1 MGELLA
7 SLDDQI
13 IIFLQSFS
21 PLLDPLFA
29 LITLFGDQ
37 LFIVGII
44 GILFFCVDKKLAFR
58 VALLATFTGFLTTSL
73 KGFFGLERPYLEYE
87 RLNKTEIK
95 GIKDIIGQLPIGYT
109 FPSGHSSSA
118 GSFWTFLASRWRH
131 PGFWGVAV
139 FMIIM
144 IPLSR
149 CYLGVHWPTDIIF
162 GVLLGIAICLLFIYL
177 LPRMERFAANTS
189 FPILVLL
196 SIIAPILMVVISFV
210 ITSSVGNDFDLADT
224 TSYGGLLLGLFIG
237 YMFEERFINLK
248 VKKYRT
254 NKKVLIYRGIV
265 GLIIILALYFGM
277 SAIFRILFEGF
288 PLDLISR
295 FCRYAIL
302 AFVGIFCIPWL
313 FVIIEQK
320 LSLEHEGSTQ

>member
-21 PLLDPLFA
+21 PLLDPIFA

-58 VALLATFTGFLTTSL
+58 VALLATFTGFLTASL

-95 GIKDIIGQLPIGYT
+95 GIKDIIGQLPKGYT
-109 FPSGHSSSA
+109 FPSGHSSSV

-131 PGFWGVAV
+131 PGFRGVVV
-139 FMIIM
+139 FMIIA

-177 LPRMERFAANTS
+177 LPRMEQFAANTS
-189 FPILVLL
+189 FPILILL
-196 SIIAPILMVVISFV
+196 SIIAPTSMVAISFV
-210 ITSSVGNDFDLADT
+210 VTSLVGNDFKLADT
-224 TSYGGLLLGLFIG
+224 TSYGGLLIGLFIG
-237 YMFEERFINLK
+237 YMFEERFVKLK

-277 SAIFRILFEGF
+277 SAIFGILFEGF
-288 PLDLISR
+288 PLDLIAR
-295 FCRYAIL
+295 FCSYAII

-320 LSLEHEGSTQ
+320 